1 MPFEWLANNLWVI
14 LGGLLLYMKKT
25 TDRRLDVV
33 EVNVSEQHTRIE
45 VQKEKLDSLEKV
57 IDTKLDSLARSMD
70 EIKAIVEGLR
80 R

>member
-14 LGGLLLYMKKT
+14 LVGLLWYMKKT